1 MFRFSWSA
9 EGFAGYVLDLL
20 PNGNDSTATG
30 CDFPSAVFMP
40 ESAEQIVQSLQFGK
54 DQSDFL
60 CWCLRH
66 GWAVCVLDSHNVA
79 H

>member
-1 MFRFSWSA
+1 MGELEMSEPGMLRFSWSA

-40 ESAEQIVQSLQFGK
+40 ESAEQIVQSLQFSK
-54 DQSDFL
+54 D
-60 CWCLRH
+60 
-66 GWAVCVLDSHNVA
+66 
-79 H
+79 